1 MDTRGIRVLATAAR
15 RGDDYHCPACGAAV
29 VFKHGV
35 RVTPQFAHR
44 PTVPCRYASEPE
56 TAAHLG
62 MKARM
67 YAHFRGE
74 AWVRRCELEWVI
86 GAYRADVWL
95 DTAVGP
101 VALECQVSPVAIPDL
116 AAKLAAYTAA
126 GVATLYLIHHGV
138 LPSLAEGDECRIP
151 SWLLALHALYRGRV
165 YVAEDAGDLVPV
177 HLAPVLRENEWSA
190 EAPARRLKMTRRI
203 RRGQPIQGL
212 ELRSSMVACDYGAL
226 AGGTYVLA
234 TFNDHVF
241 WT

>member
-1 MDTRGIRVLATAAR
+1 MLVAMDTRGIRVLATAAR

-95 DTAVGP
+95 DTAIGP
-101 VALECQVSPVAIPDL
+101 VA
-116 AAKLAAYTAA
+116 
-126 GVATLYLIHHGV
+126 
-138 LPSLAEGDECRIP
+138 
-151 SWLLALHALYRGRV
+151 
-165 YVAEDAGDLVPV
+165 
-177 HLAPVLRENEWSA
+177 
-190 EAPARRLKMTRRI
+190 
-203 RRGQPIQGL
+203 
-212 ELRSSMVACDYGAL
+212 
-226 AGGTYVLA
+226 
-234 TFNDHVF
+234 
-241 WT
+241 